1 MLNFLKLNKDKLTKF
16 VQNTLL
22 FLAPVLAIYL
32 GAVIVEI
39 NQDGFAWNDFVPSIL
54 TQGAMVLYL
63 LNVTLDYLK
72 KLQASK

>member
-1 MLNFLKLNKDKLTKF
+1 
-16 VQNTLL
+16 
-22 FLAPVLAIYL
+22 L

-39 NQDGFAWNDFVPSIL
+39 NQDSFSWSDFVPSIL

-63 LNVTLDYLK
+63 LNVALDYLK

>member
-1 MLNFLKLNKDKLTKF
+1 MLNFLKLNEDKLKKF
-16 VQNTLL
+16 GKNTLL
-22 FLAPVLAIYL
+22 FLAPVLVIYL

-39 NQDGFAWNDFVPSIL
+39 NQDGFSWNDFVPSIL

-63 LNVTLDYLK
+63 LNVALDYLK